1 MAVAY
6 LSCFDYA
13 LSPSGLEY
21 NSLIANM
28 TRVASPGVIAG
39 ATSLP
44 LIAGLT
50 VALNPYDRLS
60 IFDGAFSETVVIA
73 STAILGATSV
83 TCSPL
88 QYPHAVGV
96 PVCGD
101 GVMGSLANAIL
112 TASTYLEN
120 ICQQSLFQTT
130 YTNELLA
137 MPTIRASMDN
147 QNTLHFRPRHWPIN
161 SLSAIAI
168 ESMPNL
174 SITYDPTQ
182 VVIDSDKQIC
192 TMPNLQPL
200 VSSGQAPY
208 PIWGTGMSRNQ
219 WSQLSITYMSG
230 FAVLPFDVIEAA
242 ILLTSDILAKRLN
255 PQGAPDLGSGSRH
268 ISAVLRGDNSGE
280 SLLYKRARALLNPYS
295 MESF

>member
-1 MAVAY
+1 MAIAY

-44 LIAGLT
+44 LLAGLT

-73 STAILGATSV
+73 SAAILGATSV
-83 TCSPL
+83 TCSAF
-88 QYPHAVGV
+88 QYPHVVGT

-101 GVMGSLANAIL
+101 GVMGSLANAIY

-120 ICQQSLFQTT
+120 ICQQSLFLTT

-147 QNTLHFRPRHWPIN
+147 QNTLHFRPRHWPIS
-161 SLSAIAI
+161 SLSALSIA
-168 ESMPNL
+168 SMPNL
-174 SITYDPTQ
+174 PIVYDPTQ

-208 PIWGTGMSRNQ
+208 PLWGTGMNRNQ
-219 WSQLSITYMSG
+219 WSQLSITYLSG
-230 FAVLPFDVIEAA
+230 FAVIPADVTEAA

-255 PQGAPDLGSGSRH
+255 PQGAPDLGSGGRH

-280 SLLYKRARALLNPYS
+280 SLLYKRARAILSVYS

>member
-1 MAVAY
+1 MAIAY

-50 VALNPYDRLS
+50 VALNQYDRLS
-60 IFDGAFSETVVIA
+60 IFDGAFSETVAIA
-73 STAILGATSV
+73 STAIQGATSV
-83 TCSPL
+83 NCSPFL
-88 QYPHAVGV
+88 FSHLAGT

-101 GVMGSLANAIL
+101 GVMGSLANAIY

-120 ICQQSLFQTT
+120 ICQQSLFLTT

-147 QNTLHFRPRHWPIN
+147 QNTLHFRPRHWPIS
-161 SLSAIAI
+161 SLSALSIA
-168 ESMPNL
+168 SMPNL
-174 SITYDPTQ
+174 PIVYDPTQ

-208 PIWGTGMSRNQ
+208 PLWGTGMSRNQ
-219 WSQLSITYMSG
+219 WSQLSITYLSG
-230 FAVLPFDVIEAA
+230 FAVIPADVVEAA

-255 PQGAPDLGSGSRH
+255 PQGAPDLGSGGRH

-280 SLLYKRARALLNPYS
+280 SLLYKRARAILSVYS